1 MNYPNPILPKC
12 AVLLTAALAAVPV
25 ALPAAAAPADAAVQT
40 RAAVRAAEDFLQ
52 TLTAAQRAAVQF
64 KWVPQATATAAA
76 FKGGMNGRMNFV
88 GEQYGSAV
96 WSNYPVSDVP
106 RPGIAIGTMDAAQR
120 AAAMRLLQAVLS
132 RQGYEKILDIMA
144 SDQALSE
151 GGTKYASGA
160 AHYTIGLFGTPDA
173 ASPWMVQFG
182 GHNLGL
188 NVAID
193 GSRGAITPTLTGAQ
207 PAVFQRD
214 GKTVRVLAQ
223 ENDKAFALLA
233 TLTPDQ
239 RRQAVLDYKV
249 GDLVL
254 GPGHDGETIV
264 PEGVPGTALDARQKA
279 MLLDLIGEWAGI
291 LHEAYAAARLEQL
304 KADIDRTWFA
314 WSGPQT
320 REPGRNGAAYYRIQ
334 GPRVIIEFSPQGT
347 GGDATMH
354 VHTVYRDPTSAYGQ
368 ARTAP

>member
-1 MNYPNPILPKC
+1 MP
-12 AVLLTAALAAVPV
+12 ALAFALATVLV
-25 ALPAAAAPADAAVQT
+25 ALPAAAATSAPADAAAQT
-40 RAAVRAAEDFLQ
+40 RTAVRAAEDFLQ
-52 TLTAAQRAAVQF
+52 TLTAAQRSAVQF
-64 KWVPQATATAAA
+64 PWVPQATAKAAA
-76 FKGGMNGRMNFV
+76 FKGGKNGRMNFV

-106 RPGIAIGTMDAAQR
+106 RPGIAIGTMSATQH

-132 RQGYEKILDIMA
+132 QRGYDKILDVMA

-151 GGTKYASGA
+151 GGTNYASGT
-160 AHYTIGLFGTPDA
+160 AHYTLGLFGTPGTA
-173 ASPWMVQFG
+173 APWMLQFG
-182 GHNLGL
+182 GHHLGL

-193 GSRGAITPTLTGAQ
+193 GARGAITPTLTGAQ

-214 GKTVRVLAQ
+214 GKTVRVLAR
-223 ENDKAFALLA
+223 ENDKAFALLE
-233 TLTPDQ
+233 TLTATQ

-264 PEGVPGTALDARQKA
+264 PEGVPGAALDASQKA

-291 LHEAYAAARLEQL
+291 IHESYAAERREQL
-304 KADIDRTWFA
+304 KADLDQTWFA

-320 REPGRNGAAYYRIQ
+320 RESGRNGAAYYRIQ
-334 GPRVIIEFSPQGT
+334 GPRVIIEFSPQGP

-354 VHTVYRDPTSAYGQ
+354 VHTVYRDPTSGYGQ
-368 ARTAP
+368 ERAKP